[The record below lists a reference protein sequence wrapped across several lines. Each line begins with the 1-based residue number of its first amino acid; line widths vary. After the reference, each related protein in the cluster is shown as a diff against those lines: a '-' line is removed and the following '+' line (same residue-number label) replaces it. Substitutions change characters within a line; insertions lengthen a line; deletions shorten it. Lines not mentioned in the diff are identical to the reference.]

1 MKWIRTLLITVLTAV
16 IATSCSSGG
25 LDRGRYKD
33 GELGELMEYES
44 ANEALLDYAAN
55 AEYLKVL
62 YLEISSEGF
71 KKPLMCGDEENF
83 NSKLLEDYYAH
94 MEHMA
99 VNIQSYKAAA
109 DAFAKAGFMNPDTRV
124 GALTIIAAIGTV
136 STVVG
141 LASFENYLATS
152 SQEGQK
158 AMAKTF
164 RALSGE
170 EQTKAFRKIPENRR
184 NGCRNAEEYI
194 QMAENGD
201 LGNDANRVHANL
213 TQEPSLEYG
222 AKAIE
227 LKCGRWDVFKKVGT
241 EGLNNGVSVALEAP
255 GACASGE
262 ASVGVG
268 MTLVELTKKGYE
280 LAKQGIKAQ
289 AKIMTGAWLLDMIS
303 PSAVRHVARAL
314 LVAYEDL
321 PDGGI
326 V

>member
-1 MKWIRTLLITVLTAV
+1 MKSVRTLLFAVLMAV

-25 LDRGRYKD
+25 LDRVHYKD

-44 ANEALLDYAAN
+44 ANEALLDYVAN
-55 AEYLKVL
+55 VEYLKVL
-62 YLEISSEGF
+62 YLEITSEGF
-71 KKPLMCGDEENF
+71 TKPLMCGDENNF
-83 NSKLLEDYYAH
+83 NAKLLDDYYAH

-109 DAFAKAGFMNPDTRV
+109 DAFADAGFMNPDTRI
-124 GALTIIAAIGTV
+124 GALTIISAIGTV

-141 LASFENYLATS
+141 LVSFENYLATS

-194 QMAENGD
+194 QLAEKGA
-201 LGNDANRVHANL
+201 LGNEANRVHANL
-213 TQEPSLEYG
+213 TQEPSLEYV

-227 LKCGRWDVFKKVGT
+227 LKCGRWDVF
-241 EGLNNGVSVALEAP
+241 
-255 GACASGE
+255 
-262 ASVGVG
+262 
-268 MTLVELTKKGYE
+268 
-280 LAKQGIKAQ
+280 
-289 AKIMTGAWLLDMIS
+289 
-303 PSAVRHVARAL
+303 
-314 LVAYEDL
+314 
-321 PDGGI
+321 
-326 V
+326 